1 MAIKTVVESLIR
13 LFKAE
18 IHSDTVL
25 VVSDDILEVTNTP
38 SIILQ
43 GPKLIENRLRRS
55 QARLLDKD
63 EANLAFE
70 ECRFPRLYHLD
81 FDLVVTVD
89 REVELLEFQE
99 RIARF
104 YQLHP
109 VLTIQD
115 QGTLN
120 VSEFVSL
127 GGLARVNLSNLRQ
140 SSGRLRIEDCPVY
153 DNEINNGR
161 LIRDRTF
168 QFHGALDEERTF
180 NP

>member
-1 MAIKTVVESLIR
+1 MAIKTAVESLIR

-18 IHSDTVL
+18 VHPDTVL
-25 VVSDDILEVTNTP
+25 VVSDDLFEVTTTP

-43 GPKLIENRLRRS
+43 GPKMIENKLRRS
-55 QARLLDKD
+55 SAKLFDKD

-70 ECRFPRLYHLD
+70 ECRYPRLYHLD

-104 YQLHP
+104 YQLYP
-109 VLTIQD
+109 ALPID
-115 QGTLN
+115 NQGSLN
-120 VSEFVSL
+120 VTEFVPL